1 QTPRQTATS
10 TTLACQK
17 TPAAVTQFQ
26 TTLPTLLAAQ
36 CADHAPVAT
45 LKVFAQDATRL
56 GFLPVVRRRIT
67 VCGVQPVATVLHQCE
82 HFSLYGAVEPTT
94 GAHCFLALPSL
105 NSRACQLWLHGVAA
119 ALPESLNIVILDNGA
134 GHKAQAVCWPA
145 HVVPSF
151 LPPYSP

>member
-1 QTPRQTATS
+1 
-10 TTLACQK
+10 
-17 TPAAVTQFQ
+17 
-26 TTLPTLLAAQ
+26 
-36 CADHAPVAT
+36 
-45 LKVFAQDATRL
+45 
-56 GFLPVVRRRIT
+56 

-151 LPPYSP
+151 LPPYSPERNPIERLWRDLQDKLAAVAVKTMQELSDAWYSVSQNYAPTTLHSLTSFAYFVQAVETAQKALYG